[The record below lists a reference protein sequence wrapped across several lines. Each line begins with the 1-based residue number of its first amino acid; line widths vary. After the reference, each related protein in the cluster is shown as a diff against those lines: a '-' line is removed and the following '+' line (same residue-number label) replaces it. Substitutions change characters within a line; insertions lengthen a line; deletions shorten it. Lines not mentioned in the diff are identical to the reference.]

1 MKEDKLRFKHTDGNP
16 VFSDLLGK
24 IRMRLGINRSDY
36 TVKPG
41 LYALNSPDKASPV
54 LVSAN
59 YKYSFDVLRA
69 AAGELNAWILVLDTK
84 GINVW
89 CAAGK
94 GTFGTEELIKRVKK
108 SGLSKYLSHN
118 TLILPQ
124 LGASGVAAHKVKAKT
139 GFTVKFGP
147 VEAYDLKKYLENGQR
162 CDEAMRTIK
171 FPLADRLVLAPIEV
185 VLAWP
190 LLLGSVVLAV
200 LCAFISGGLSVF
212 LTLSSLSVLSVLTG
226 TLLVP
231 ALLPYIPGSSF
242 AWKGWITGF
251 ISAAIYLLLA
261 GVPSALFVA
270 GVFLLFPA
278 ISAFL
283 ALNFTGSTTFTSPSG
298 VKKEMLYAIP
308 ACVIAAAAGI
318 ALLLFS
324 AFKGIPQ

>member
-1 MKEDKLRFKHTDGNP
+1 MKEYKLRFKHTDGKP
-16 VFSDLLGK
+16 GFSGLLGK
-24 IRMRLGINRSDY
+24 IRMRVGMSRSDY

-84 GINVW
+84 GVNVW

-94 GTFGTEELIKRVKK
+94 GTFGTEELIKRINK
-108 SGLSKYLSHN
+108 SGFSKYLSHN

-147 VEAYDLKKYLENGQR
+147 VEASDLKKYLENGQK

-171 FPLADRLVLAPIEV
+171 FPLGARLVLAPVEA

-190 LLLGSVVLAV
+190 ILLGSVVLSV

-212 LTLSSLSVLSVLTG
+212 LTLLSLSVISVLTG

-231 ALLPYIPGSSF
+231 TLLPYIPGSSF
-242 AWKGWITGF
+242 AWKGWITGL
-251 ISAAIYLLLA
+251 ISSAIYLLPSGA
-261 GVPSALFVA
+261 PSATFIA

-278 ISAFL
+278 VSAFL

-298 VKKEMLYAIP
+298 VKKEMFYAIP
-308 ACVIAAAAGI
+308 ACVISGAVGI

-324 AFKGIPQ
+324 AFKGSPQ